1 MNAEAL
7 KDAVLEMRRRGTTV
21 VFSTHDMATAEK
33 MCDRI
38 FMIFKGRKVLDGT
51 LDEIQAQ
58 YGHDTVRVRTAAG
71 AAALRRPPGVESV
84 NDYGQLQE
92 VRVSGDPQEFLQQ
105 LAARTAVH
113 HFEITRPSLHDI
125 FVRIARPADAEWRA
139 AA

>member
-1 MNAEAL
+1 
-7 KDAVLEMRRRGTTV
+7 MRRRGTTV

-58 YGHDTVRVRTAAG
+58 YGFDTVRVRTAGG
-71 AAALRRPPGVESV
+71 AVGRSPASRACSRSTTTASSRRSGC
-84 NDYGQLQE
+84 
-92 VRVSGDPQEFLQQ
+92 RGDPQQFLQQ

-125 FVRIARPADAEWRA
+125 FVRIARPAEVDHV
-139 AA
+139 